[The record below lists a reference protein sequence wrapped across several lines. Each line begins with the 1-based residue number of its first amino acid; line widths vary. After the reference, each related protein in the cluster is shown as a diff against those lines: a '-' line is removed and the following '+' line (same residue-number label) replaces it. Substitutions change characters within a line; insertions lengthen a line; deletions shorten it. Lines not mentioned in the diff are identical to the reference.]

1 MNKILLLTAA
11 ALASSG
17 AAIVSTQSVPSAQA
31 QSAPGAG
38 TAPAISGLSDL
49 DAITFG
55 CPKAALN
62 AAARRAASVPS
73 QGTYQFSYFNIVSDS
88 HHAMYEVRF
97 KSNYE
102 GEAELK
108 YCVEI
113 YCQQGWDPA
122 TSKASVTLMSNRRQP
137 AAAAG
142 AAAHGDACRV
152 MRMPATRS
160 K

>member
-1 MNKILLLTAA
+1 MMMRSLLIAIALAITASMTAA
-11 ALASSG
+11 AQEQAPPATD
-17 AAIVSTQSVPSAQA
+17 AAAAT
-31 QSAPGAG
+31 
-38 TAPAISGLSDL
+38 SGLSDL

-62 AAARRAASVPS
+62 AAARRAARVPS
-73 QGTYQFSYFNIVSDS
+73 QGTYQFSYFNIVSDT
-88 HHAMYEVRF
+88 HHAIYEVRF

-113 YCQQGWDPA
+113 YCQQGWDPKTA
-122 TSKASVTLMSNRRQP
+122 KTSIRLLPNAPQRSES
-137 AAAAG
+137 
-142 AAAHGDACRV
+142 AAHASACHE
-152 MRMPATRS
+152 MPTPARPRA